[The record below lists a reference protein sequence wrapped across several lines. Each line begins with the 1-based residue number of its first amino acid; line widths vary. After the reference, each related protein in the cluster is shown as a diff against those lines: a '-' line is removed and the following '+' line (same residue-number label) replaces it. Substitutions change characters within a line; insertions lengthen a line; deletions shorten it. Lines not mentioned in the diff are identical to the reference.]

1 MGVGVILVLLSQFPK
16 LSLMWQ
22 RDGDTVGICAGI
34 RNRGGGGEKRAGTH
48 TEGWKKVEAC
58 RRERIVEM

>member
-16 LSLMWQ
+16 LSLVWQ

-34 RNRGGGGEKRAGTH
+34 HNRGGGKKRAGTH

-58 RRERIVEM
+58 RRERIVET

>member
-16 LSLMWQ
+16 LSLVWQ

-34 RNRGGGGEKRAGTH
+34 RNRGGGGERAGTH

>member
-16 LSLMWQ
+16 LSLAWQ

-34 RNRGGGGEKRAGTH
+34 HSRGGGGKESRDAYRGLE
-48 TEGWKKVEAC
+48 EG
-58 RRERIVEM
+58 